1 MSVNQKR
8 SKNINLGNMRK
19 AFAAKP
25 LAIGVASIFL
35 AACGGSREQA
45 VIYNTVDDCVED
57 NPEQSQACQLA
68 YQQAL
73 EEAERTGP
81 KYASQRMCEDE
92 FGRNQC
98 YYADTQSGSFFM
110 PLMAGYM
117 LGNLMSS
124 GRYYS
129 QPMYTSYSPYSPLR
143 YRWMTA
149 DGYDYGDLRRKY
161 VRTRSDTFKPKPTV
175 NRTIQR
181 GGFGSSVRA
190 KSSWGSSKSSKSSWG
205 G

>member
-1 MSVNQKR
+1 MSHQKR
-8 SKNINLGNMRK
+8 SKTINLSKMRK
-19 AFAAKP
+19 AFSAKP
-25 LAIGVASIFL
+25 LALGVASVFL
-35 AACGGSREQA
+35 SACGGNDQA
-45 VIYNTVDDCVED
+45 VVYRTVDECKTD
-57 NPEQSQACQLA
+57 NPEQAQACELA
-68 YQQAL
+68 YQEAL
-73 EEAERTGP
+73 EEAQRTGP
-81 KYASQRMCEDE
+81 KYATQAVCENE
-92 FGRNQC
+92 FGYNQC
-98 YYADTQSGSFFM
+98 YQANTNSGSFFM

-129 QPMYTSYSPYSPLR
+129 QPMYTSYSRYSPLR

-149 DGYDYGDLRRKY
+149 DGYDYGDMRRKY
-161 VRTRSDTFKPKPTV
+161 VRTNSSTFKPKPAV
-175 NRTIQR
+175 NRTIKR

>member
-1 MSVNQKR
+1 MRSSQKR
-8 SKNINLGNMRK
+8 TQHINLNAMRK

-25 LAIGVASIFL
+25 LALGIASIFL
-35 AACGGSREQA
+35 TACGGNRDQA
-45 VIYNTVDDCVED
+45 AIYNNVDDCIQD
-57 NPEQSQACQLA
+57 NPEQSQACQAA
-68 YQQAL
+68 YREAL
-73 EEAERTGP
+73 TEAERTGP
-81 KYASQRMCEDE
+81 KYANQRLCEDE

-98 YYADTQSGSFFM
+98 YQAQTGSGSFFM
-110 PLMAGYM
+110 PLMAGFM
-117 LGNLMSS
+117 LGNMMSS

-149 DGYDYGDLRRKY
+149 DGYDYGDMRRKY

-175 NRTIQR
+175 NRTLKR

-190 KSSWGSSKSSKSSWG
+190 KSTWGSSKSTRSSWG